1 MGGCTRYF
9 VGFALFHQKLHFL
22 TGFCAERIYT
32 YKCSWENTHSSQ
44 GIIWEAKMGW
54 FSRHPLIFWCPFL
67 KFCNLLLHPKDK
79 CSKSSLWTILTLHR
93 NRDDRWPHWRTP
105 TPSGTGTGTGTVIS
119 LQSLTSSTPIWS
131 IKPGLIRE
139 NFRLRAFDPASDRTW
154 VMMVSRLTATSHD

>member
-93 NRDDRWPHWRTP
+93 NLTGELLPRLALAPAPALLRPVCNHWPPQPLYGRSSPVSFEKTSASVSLIPPVIAPGWWWRWWLAGWPQL
-105 TPSGTGTGTGTVIS
+105 S
-119 LQSLTSSTPIWS
+119 Q
-131 IKPGLIRE
+131 
-139 NFRLRAFDPASDRTW
+139 D
-154 VMMVSRLTATSHD
+154 